1 MKTKS
6 RKTIRKMRTM
16 EKHTSSLQLLI
27 QSSANALGARA
38 DAHVTHELELRGLEP
53 ILLFFFKVFRLG
65 RLTQ

>member
-27 QSSANALGARA
+27 QSRALAQRRES
-38 DAHVTHELELRGLEP
+38 DKKLLIQSRVGLGS
-53 ILLFFFKVFRLG
+53 LFDHLG
-65 RLTQ
+65 S